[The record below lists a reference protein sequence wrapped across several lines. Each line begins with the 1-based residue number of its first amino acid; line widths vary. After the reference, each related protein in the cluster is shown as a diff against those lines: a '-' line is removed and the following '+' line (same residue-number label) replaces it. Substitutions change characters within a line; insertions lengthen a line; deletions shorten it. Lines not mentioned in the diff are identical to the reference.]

1 MIIKIFCGE
10 KSSNPI
16 SFLSFRL
23 LKKIKFLMSH
33 RFFIGLF
40 FLFFIFLN
48 ACKSRDNNTRNISL
62 ENYQIADSLEIQLA
76 ASEPLIEA
84 PVAMDFDNKGRMW
97 VAEMRGYMNNLS
109 GTKEDIPNGR
119 ISILEDD
126 DGDGVADHSKVFL
139 DSLILPR
146 GLAHVYGGLL
156 YVAPPNLWFVEINND
171 KPGKK
176 TLVDSMYAEGGNP
189 EHQPNGLLMNI
200 DNWIY
205 NANSN
210 NRYQM
215 KDGKWIKEPTSFR
228 GQYGI
233 SQDNYGR
240 LYYNSNETQLIG
252 DYVLPNSFINNPYL
266 KPKEAINKVLTDNQ
280 KVYPLHPTTVNRG
293 YAKGILTS
301 DSLLARFTAACSPL
315 VYRGG
320 QFPQDY
326 DQNVFVCEPQANLV
340 KRNILTFDGIHTSAR
355 QAWDDKEFLASTDES
370 FRPVSLS
377 NSPDGAMYVV
387 DMHRGVVEH
396 LAYATPYYKDGIT
409 AKKLDTVLSK
419 GRILRI
425 KNKNKKL
432 DKVPDFT
439 NASAT
444 GLVALL
450 LSDNGWV
457 RDRAQQ
463 LLVFRQDKS
472 VVPELKKL
480 AQGDKHDVI
489 AIHAL
494 HILDGLDA
502 LSFQFLQKIALSS
515 SSSMLTA
522 HTLLLLEKYNNTA
535 DNAEQMKTL
544 TEKLLNKKD
553 TVTDLYVA
561 LALGPW
567 VETAHESFIPTLLK
581 LSQTYTGKTIYQE
594 AIVNSLNGFETDFK
608 TIANKMDNETID
620 SSLQKILA
628 QTISDK
634 QDGKMNSIFLKE
646 SRRTDARTNGMVI
659 FQTTCATCH
668 GKNGE
673 GMENL
678 APPLNGSE
686 YVEGPPTRLAMIILH
701 GLEGPVHI
709 KGKLYTLNGTMPNF
723 ANNFSDKEIGDVI
736 SYLHNA
742 FVLTPANRISTEK
755 IKELRNKINRTL
767 TEKDLLEM
775 PDTINVTKRK

>member
-1 MIIKIFCGE
+1 MIKIRY
-10 KSSNPI
+10 SI
-16 SFLSFRL
+16 LLIFLV
-23 LKKIKFLMSH
+23 
-33 RFFIGLF
+33 F
-40 FLFFIFLN
+40 FLIIG
-48 ACKSRDNNTRNISL
+48 C
-62 ENYQIADSLEIQLA
+62 QIDSNKNSSFSSDKYKVADGFEVQLA

-97 VAEMRGYMNNLS
+97 VVEMRGYMTNLS
-109 GTKEDIPNGR
+109 GTGEDIPNGR
-119 ISILEDD
+119 ISILEDS

-139 DSLILPR
+139 DSLVLPR
-146 GLAHVYGGLL
+146 GLAYVYGGLL
-156 YVAPPNLWFVEINND
+156 YVVPPDLWFVEINND

-176 TLVDSMYAEGGNP
+176 TLVDSMYAAGGNP

-205 NANSN
+205 NANSH
-210 NRYQM
+210 NRYQL
-215 KDGKWIKEPTSFR
+215 KNGKWIKEPTLFR

-240 LYYNSNETQLIG
+240 LYYNYNETQLVG
-252 DYVLPNSFINNPYL
+252 DYVLPNSFISNRYL
-266 KPKEAINKVLTDNQ
+266 RPKEAINKVLTDNQ
-280 KVYPLHPTTVNRG
+280 RVYPLHPTTVNRG

-315 VYRGG
+315 VYRGD

-340 KRNILTFDGIHTSAR
+340 KRDILTFNGIHTTAR
-355 QAWDDKEFLASTDES
+355 QAWDDKEFLASTDEG

-387 DMHRGVVEH
+387 DMHRGIVEH
-396 LAYATPYYKDGIT
+396 LAFATPYYRGGIA
-409 AKKLDTVLSK
+409 AKKLDTLLSK
-419 GRILRI
+419 GRILRV

-432 DKVPDFT
+432 DKMPDLI

-444 GLVALL
+444 DLVGLLK
-450 LSDNGWV
+450 SNNGWV

-463 LLVFRQDKS
+463 LLVFKQNKS
-472 VVPELKKL
+472 VVPVIEKL
-480 AQGDKHDVI
+480 AQDDKNDVI

-494 HILDGLDA
+494 HTLDGLEV
-502 LSFQFLQKIALSS
+502 LSFEFLQKIASS
-515 SSSMLTA
+515 SSSMLPA
-522 HTLLLLEKYNNTA
+522 HALLLLKKYNSGN
-535 DNAEQMKTL
+535 NVEQMKAL
-544 TEKLLNKKD
+544 ADKLVNKKD

-581 LSQTYTGKTIYQE
+581 LSQTYAGKAIYQE
-594 AIVNSLNGFETDFK
+594 AIVSSLNGFEEDFK
-608 TIANKMDNETID
+608 NLANKISDNKTTD

-628 QTISDK
+628 QTLSNK

-646 SRRTDARTNGMVI
+646 SRQTDTRTNGLVI

-668 GKNGE
+668 GIDGE
-673 GMENL
+673 GIENL

-686 YVEGPPTRLAMIILH
+686 YVEGPSERLAMIILH
-701 GLEGPVHI
+701 GLEGPIHI
-709 KGKLYTLNGTMPNF
+709 KGKLYTFNGTMPNF

-742 FVLTPANRISTEK
+742 FALTPTDRISTGK
-755 IKELRNKINRTL
+755 IKELRNKISRTL

-775 PDTINVTKRK
+775 PDKIEVKSK

>member
-1 MIIKIFCGE
+1 
-10 KSSNPI
+10 
-16 SFLSFRL
+16 
-23 LKKIKFLMSH
+23 
-33 RFFIGLF
+33 
-40 FLFFIFLN
+40 
-48 ACKSRDNNTRNISL
+48 
-62 ENYQIADSLEIQLA
+62 
-76 ASEPLIEA
+76 
-84 PVAMDFDNKGRMW
+84 MDFDNKGRMW
-97 VAEMRGYMNNLS
+97 VVEMRGYMNNLS

-119 ISILEDD
+119 ISILEDSD
-126 DGDGVADHSKVFL
+126 SDGVADHSKVFL
-139 DSLILPR
+139 DSLVLPR

-156 YVAPPNLWFVEINND
+156 YVVPPDLWFVEINND
-171 KPGKK
+171 HPGKK
-176 TLVDSMYAEGGNP
+176 TLVDSMYAAGGNP
-189 EHQPNGLLMNI
+189 EHQPNGLMMGI

-210 NRYQM
+210 KRSQM
-215 KDGKWIKEPTSFR
+215 KNGKWIIEPTSYR

-266 KPKEAINKVLTDNQ
+266 KPREAINKILTNNQ
-280 KVYPLHPTTVNRG
+280 RIYPLHPTTVNRG

-340 KRNILTFDGIHTSAR
+340 KRNILTFDGIHTSAK

-377 NSPDGAMYVV
+377 NGPDGAMYVV

-396 LAYATPYYKDGIT
+396 LAYATPYYKNGIA

-439 NASAT
+439 DASAT

-450 LSDNGWV
+450 QSSNGWV

-463 LLVFRQDKS
+463 LLVSKQDKS
-472 VVPELKKL
+472 VVPELEKL
-480 AQGDKHDVI
+480 AQDDQHDVI

-494 HILDGLDA
+494 HTLDGLDA
-502 LSFQFLQKIALSS
+502 LSFEFLKKVALSS
-515 SSSMLTA
+515 SSMLSA
-522 HTLLLLEKYNNTA
+522 HALLLLKKYNSPN
-535 DNAEQMKTL
+535 NVEQMKAL
-544 TEKLLNKKD
+544 VDKLVNKKD
-553 TVTDLYVA
+553 TVTDLYVT

-581 LSQTYTGKTIYQE
+581 LSQTYRGKAVYQE
-594 AIVNSLNGFETDFK
+594 AVVSSLKGFETDFK
-608 TIANKMDNETID
+608 TIANKAADDKNAD
-620 SSLQKILA
+620 SSLQKILD
-628 QTISDK
+628 QTIANK
-634 QDGKMNSIFLKE
+634 KDGKMNSIFIKE
-646 SRRTDARTNGMVI
+646 TRQTDTRTNGLVI

-668 GKNGE
+668 GKDGE
-673 GMENL
+673 GIENL

-686 YVEGPPTRLAMIILH
+686 YVEGPSERLAMIILH

-709 KGKLYTLNGTMPNF
+709 KGKLYTFNGTMPNF

-742 FVLTPANRISTEK
+742 FVLTPTDRVSAEK
-755 IKELRNKINRTL
+755 IKDLRNKINRTL

-775 PDTINVTKRK
+775 PDKIEKKK

>member
-1 MIIKIFCGE
+1 M
-10 KSSNPI
+10 SS
-16 SFLSFRL
+16 
-23 LKKIKFLMSH
+23 
-33 RFFIGLF
+33 RFFIGIF
-40 FLFFIFLN
+40 FLSFFLN
-48 ACKSRDNNTRNISL
+48 GCKTRENNQHQISF
-62 ENYQIADSLEIQLA
+62 EKYQIADGFEVQLA

-84 PVAMDFDNKGRMW
+84 PVAMDFDNKGRVW
-97 VAEMRGYMNNLS
+97 VVEMRGYMNNLS

-119 ISILEDD
+119 ISILEDS

-139 DSLILPR
+139 DSLVLPR

-156 YVAPPNLWFVEINND
+156 YVVPPDLWFVEINND
-171 KPGKK
+171 HPGKK

-240 LYYNSNETQLIG
+240 LYYNSNEIQLIG

-266 KPKEAINKVLTDNQ
+266 KPGEAINKVLTNNQ
-280 KVYPLHPTTVNRG
+280 RVYPLHSTTVNRG

-326 DQNVFVCEPQANLV
+326 DQNAFVCEPQANLV
-340 KRNILTFDGIHTSAR
+340 KRNILTFDGIHTSAK

-387 DMHRGVVEH
+387 DMHRGVMEH
-396 LAYATPYYKDGIT
+396 LAYATPYYKNGIT
-409 AKKLDTVLSK
+409 AKKLDTILSK
-419 GRILRI
+419 GRILRV

-439 NASAT
+439 DASAT

-450 LSDNGWV
+450 QSNNGWV

-463 LLVFRQDKS
+463 LLVFKQDKS
-472 VVPELKKL
+472 VVPELEKL
-480 AQGDKHDVI
+480 AQDDTHDVI

-494 HILDGLDA
+494 HTLDGLDT
-502 LSFQFLQKIALSS
+502 LSFEFLQKIAFSS

-522 HTLLLLEKYNNTA
+522 HALLLLNKYNTA
-535 DNAEQMKTL
+535 ENVEKMKAL
-544 TEKLLNKKD
+544 ADKLLNKKD

-567 VETAHESFIPTLLK
+567 VERAHERLMPTLLE
-581 LSQTYTGKTIYQE
+581 LSQTYSGKAIYQE
-594 AIVNSLNGFETDFK
+594 AIVSSLKGFETDFK
-608 TIANKMDNETID
+608 NLSDKTLDNKTAD
-620 SSLQKILA
+620 SSLQKILD
-628 QTISDK
+628 QTIANK
-634 QDGKMNSIFLKE
+634 RDGKMNSIFIKE
-646 SRRTDARTNGMVI
+646 TRQTDTRTNGMVI
-659 FQTTCATCH
+659 FKTTCATCH
-668 GKNGE
+668 GKDGE
-673 GMENL
+673 GIENL
-678 APPLNGSE
+678 APPLDGSE
-686 YVEGPPTRLAMIILH
+686 YVEGPSERLAMIILH

-709 KGKLYTLNGTMPNF
+709 NGKLYIFNGTMPNF

-742 FVLTPANRISTEK
+742 FVLIPTNRLSTEK
-755 IKELRNKINRTL
+755 IKELRNKVNRTL
-767 TEKDLLEM
+767 TEKDIMELPGKIERE
-775 PDTINVTKRK
+775 K

>member
-1 MIIKIFCGE
+1 MTIM
-10 KSSNPI
+10 
-16 SFLSFRL
+16 
-23 LKKIKFLMSH
+23 KIKRPVL
-33 RFFIGLF
+33 LF
-40 FLFFIFLN
+40 FSTVILIASCQTHSDKN
-48 ACKSRDNNTRNISL
+48 ASL
-62 ENYQIADSLEIQLA
+62 PADKYKITDGFEVQIAA
-76 ASEPLIEA
+76 REPLIEA

-97 VAEMRGYMNNLS
+97 VVEMRGYMNNLS
-109 GTKEDIPNGR
+109 GTKEDTPNGR
-119 ISILEDD
+119 ISILEDS

-156 YVAPPNLWFVEINND
+156 YVVPPDLWFVEINND
-171 KPGKK
+171 RPGKK
-176 TLVDSMYAEGGNP
+176 TLVDSMYAAGGNP
-189 EHQPNGLLMNI
+189 EHQPNGLMMGI

-210 NRYQM
+210 KRYQM
-215 KDGKWIKEPTSFR
+215 KNGKWIIEPTSYR

-240 LYYNSNETQLIG
+240 LYFNSNENQLIG

-266 KPKEAINKVLTDNQ
+266 KPREAINKNLTNNQ
-280 KVYPLHPTTVNRG
+280 RVYPLHPTTVNRG

-326 DQNVFVCEPQANLV
+326 DQNVFVCEPQANLI
-340 KRNILTFDGIHTSAR
+340 KRDILTFDGIHTSAK

-377 NSPDGAMYVV
+377 NGPDGAMYVV

-396 LAYATPYYKDGIT
+396 LAYATPYYKNGIA

-419 GRILRI
+419 GRILRV
-425 KNKNKKL
+425 KNKNKPLEKI
-432 DKVPDFT
+432 PDFA
-439 NASAT
+439 NASASD
-444 GLVALL
+444 LIDLL
-450 LSDNGWV
+450 QSNNGWV

-463 LLVFRQDKS
+463 LLVFKQDKS
-472 VVPELKKL
+472 IVPELEKL
-480 AQGDKHDVI
+480 AQDDQHDVI

-494 HILDGLDA
+494 HTLGGLDA
-502 LSFQFLQKIALSS
+502 LSFELLQKIALSS
-515 SSSMLTA
+515 SSMLSA
-522 HTLLLLEKYNNTA
+522 HALLLLKKYHSANNV
-535 DNAEQMKTL
+535 EQMKALVDKL
-544 TEKLLNKKD
+544 TNKKD

-581 LSQTYTGKTIYQE
+581 LSQTYAGKAIYQE
-594 AIVNSLNGFETDFK
+594 AIVSSLNGFETDFK
-608 TIANKMDNETID
+608 TIADTKTTD

-628 QTISDK
+628 ETIANK
-634 QDGKMNSIFLKE
+634 KDGKMNSIFIKE
-646 SRRTDARTNGMVI
+646 TKKTDTRTNGLVI

-668 GKNGE
+668 GKDGE
-673 GMENL
+673 GIENL
-678 APPLNGSE
+678 APPLDGSE
-686 YVEGPPTRLAMIILH
+686 YVEGPSERLAMIILH

-709 KGKLYTLNGTMPNF
+709 KGKLYTFNGTMPNF

-742 FVLTPANRISTEK
+742 FVLTPTDRISTEK
-755 IKELRNKINRTL
+755 IKELRNKIDRTL

-775 PDTINVTKRK
+775 PDKIERKK

>member
-1 MIIKIFCGE
+1 M
-10 KSSNPI
+10 
-16 SFLSFRL
+16 
-23 LKKIKFLMSH
+23 KIKRSVL
-33 RFFIGLF
+33 LF
-40 FLFFIFLN
+40 FSAAILI
-48 ACKSRDNNTRNISL
+48 ISCQTHSDKNSPFSL
-62 ENYQIADSLEIQLA
+62 DKYKVADGFDVQLA
-76 ASEPLIEA
+76 AREPLIEA

-97 VAEMRGYMNNLS
+97 VVEMRGYMNNLS
-109 GTKEDIPNGR
+109 GTGEDIPNGR
-119 ISILEDD
+119 ISILEDS

-215 KDGKWIKEPTSFR
+215 KDGKWIKEPTSYR

-266 KPKEAINKVLTDNQ
+266 RPREAINKVLTNNQ
-280 KVYPLHPTTVNRG
+280 RVYPLHPTTVNRG

-320 QFPQDY
+320 QFPQEY

-340 KRNILTFDGIHTSAR
+340 KRDILTFDGILTSAR

-377 NSPDGAMYVV
+377 NSPDGALYVV

-396 LAYATPYYKDGIT
+396 LAYATPYYKDGIA

-419 GRILRI
+419 GRILRV
-425 KNKNKKL
+425 KDKNKKL
-432 DKVPDFT
+432 DKVPDFV

-444 GLVALL
+444 GLIALL
-450 LSDNGWV
+450 QSNNGWV

-463 LLVFRQDKS
+463 LLVFKHDKS
-472 VVPELKKL
+472 VVAELEKL
-480 AQGDKHDVI
+480 AQDDTHDVI

-494 HILDGLDA
+494 HTLDGLDA
-502 LSFQFLQKIALSS
+502 LSFEFLQKVALSS
-515 SSSMLTA
+515 STMLSA
-522 HTLLLLEKYNNTA
+522 HALLLLKKYNSAN
-535 DNAEQMKTL
+535 NVEQMKAL
-544 TEKLLNKKD
+544 VDKLINKKD
-553 TVTDLYVA
+553 TVTDLYIA

-567 VETAHESFIPTLLK
+567 VETAHKSFIPTLLK
-581 LSQTYTGKTIYQE
+581 LSQTYSGKAIYQE
-594 AIVNSLNGFETDFK
+594 AVVSSLSGFEKDFK
-608 TIANKMDNETID
+608 TLADKASDNKTTD
-620 SSLQKILA
+620 SSLQKILD
-628 QTISDK
+628 QTIANK
-634 QDGKMNSIFLKE
+634 KDGKMNSIFAKE
-646 SRRTDARTNGMVI
+646 TRRTDTRTNGMVI
-659 FQTTCATCH
+659 FQTTCGTCH
-668 GKNGE
+668 GKDGE
-673 GMENL
+673 GIENL

-686 YVEGPPTRLAMIILH
+686 YVEGPSERLAMIILH

-709 KGKLYTLNGTMPNF
+709 KGKLYTFNGTMPNF

-742 FVLTPANRISTEK
+742 FVLTPTDRLSTEK

-775 PDTINVTKRK
+775 PDKIERKK